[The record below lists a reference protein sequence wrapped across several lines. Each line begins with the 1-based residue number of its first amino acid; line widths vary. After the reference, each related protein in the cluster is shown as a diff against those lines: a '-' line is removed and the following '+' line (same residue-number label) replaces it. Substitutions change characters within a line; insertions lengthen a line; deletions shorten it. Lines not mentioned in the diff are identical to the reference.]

1 MATDTLERQKQR
13 THVPPPIPDLDALPP
28 TAACTTEQVA
38 ALSGY
43 APITLQ
49 LWRRQNRG
57 PRVTTIQGRPRY
69 LVRDLREWMG
79 LDPASAA

>member
-1 MATDTLERQKQR
+1 MATDTLDRPKR
-13 THVPPPIPDLDALPP
+13 IHLSAPIPDLDALPP

-43 APITLQ
+43 AVITLQ
-49 LWRRQNRG
+49 LWRRQSRG
-57 PRVTTIQGRPRY
+57 PRSWLIQGRPRY

-79 LDPASAA
+79 LDPASTA